1 MANRKQSFVS
11 QEHLVN
17 SLYQEAKPV
26 ASTVSVAGL
35 GFAGRLSGPQVDQDL
50 TGRKAL
56 PSPLSFSLFGPPSGR
71 LGSGRLANLPPIVGQ
86 DSDLV
91 MAQSIKVYK
100 MTRLESCPT

>member
-35 GFAGRLSGPQVDQDL
+35 GFAGWLSGPQVDQDL

-56 PSPLSFSLFGPPSGR
+56 PSPLSFSLLRQARRDGGKGGP
-71 LGSGRLANLPPIVGQ
+71 
-86 DSDLV
+86 LV
-91 MAQSIKVYK
+91 VNHHGPDAF
-100 MTRLESCPT
+100 PT

>member
-35 GFAGRLSGPQVDQDL
+35 GFKNQLSGPQVDQDL

-56 PSPLSFSLFGPPSGR
+56 PSPLSFSLLRQARREGGKGGSLVVNPHGPDAFPTCFFPRVYTISG
-71 LGSGRLANLPPIVGQ
+71 Q
-86 DSDLV
+86 
-91 MAQSIKVYK
+91 
-100 MTRLESCPT
+100 